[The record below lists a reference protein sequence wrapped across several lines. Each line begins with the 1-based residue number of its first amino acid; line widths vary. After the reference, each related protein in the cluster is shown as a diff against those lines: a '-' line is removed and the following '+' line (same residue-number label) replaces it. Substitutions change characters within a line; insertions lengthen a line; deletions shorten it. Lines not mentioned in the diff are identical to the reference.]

1 MSAPKITELGT
12 NSIRSLLLKYAL
24 PGIIAMTASSLY
36 NMVDSIFIGHGVGA
50 MALSGLTVAK
60 PFMDICAAFGS
71 LVGVGASSL
80 VAIKLGEKDYRSAN
94 DVLANVI
101 LLNVLLGA
109 IVMAV
114 GLFWLDPIL
123 YAFGASDETIVYAR
137 DYMEIILW
145 GNILTHIYYG
155 LNSMLRSIGHPKVSM
170 YATIL
175 AVVINIILDPIFIF
189 VLDMGVR
196 GAALATILSQ
206 VVSVVLQMF
215 IFLNPKEVIYFHRG
229 IWRLKRDITM
239 RALGIGMA
247 PFLMHLAACFVVIV
261 LNNQL
266 KRYGGDMAIATFG
279 MTNRFMFFFAMIIMG
294 LNQGMQPIVG
304 YNYGAQLYPRMIR
317 TLKLTIICATCV
329 MGLLWLIGL
338 IIPEGFIRLFT
349 HDEVLIAQ
357 SIMPARVML
366 CTMVLV
372 GFPMVVG
379 NFYTS
384 IGMANKAIFLSLTRQ
399 VIFLIPCILLL
410 PLLFQW
416 ISSLASSADG
426 LLSLSPIW
434 GVWWSLPICDALA
447 AILAAIILNRDM
459 RKFKATNNASSL
471 TTEGVQI
478 SNSL

>member
-12 NSIRSLLLKYAL
+12 QPVRSLLMKYAL
-24 PGIIAMTASSLY
+24 PGIIAMTATSLY

-109 IVMAV
+109 LVMVV
-114 GLFWLDPIL
+114 GLYWLDPIL
-123 YAFGASDETIVYAR
+123 YAFGASDVTISYAR

-145 GNILTHIYYG
+145 ANILTHIYYG
-155 LNSMLRSIGHPKVSM
+155 LNSMLRSIGHPKVAMFS
-170 YATIL
+170 TIV
-175 AVVINIILDPIFIF
+175 AVVANIILDPIFIF
-189 VLDMGVR
+189 ALDMGVR
-196 GAALATILSQ
+196 GAALATVLSQ
-206 VVSVVLQMF
+206 AIAVVGQMVV
-215 IFLNPKEVIYFHRG
+215 FLNPKEVIYFHRG

-239 RALGIGMA
+239 RALGIGTA

-279 MTNRFMFFFAMIIMG
+279 ITNRFMFFFAMVVMG

-304 YNYGAQLYPRMIR
+304 YNYGAKLYDRMIR
-317 TLKLTIICATCV
+317 ALKLTAMCATCV
-329 MGLLWLIGL
+329 MGMLWLFGL
-338 IIPEGFIRLFT
+338 IWPEGFIRLFT
-349 HDEVLIAQ
+349 HDEVLVAQ
-357 SIMPARVML
+357 SIAPARVML
-366 CTMVLV
+366 CTMVMV

-384 IGMANKAIFLSLTRQ
+384 IGMSGKAIFLSLTRQ
-399 VIFLIPCILLL
+399 VLLLIPSILLL
-410 PLLFQW
+410 PLLFQTV
-416 ISSLASSADG
+416 AV
-426 LLSLSPIW
+426 SPIW

-447 AILAAIILNRDM
+447 AIIAAIVLNRDM
-459 RKFKATNNASSL
+459 RKFS
-471 TTEGVQI
+471 V
-478 SNSL
+478 

>member
-12 NSIRSLLLKYAL
+12 QSIRSLLMKYAL

-60 PFMDICAAFGS
+60 PFMDICAAFGT

-109 IVMAV
+109 LVMAV
-114 GLFWLDPIL
+114 GLYWLDPIL
-123 YAFGASDETIVYAR
+123 YAFGASDVTITYAR
-137 DYMEIILW
+137 EYMEIILW

-155 LNSMLRSIGHPKVSM
+155 LNSMLRSIGHPKIAM
-170 YATIL
+170 YATIV
-175 AVVINIILDPIFIF
+175 AVVTNIILDPIFIF

-196 GAALATILSQ
+196 GAALATMISQ
-206 VVSVVLQMF
+206 LVSVIIELV

-239 RALGIGMA
+239 RALGIGTA
-247 PFLMHLAACFVVIV
+247 PFLMHMASCFVVIV

-279 MTNRFMFFFAMIIMG
+279 ITNRFMFFFAMVVMG

-304 YNYGAQLYPRMIR
+304 YNYGAKLFDRMTR
-317 TLKLTIICATCV
+317 ALKLTAMCATCV
-329 MGLLWLIGL
+329 MGVLWLFGL
-338 IIPEGFIRLFT
+338 IWPEGFIRLFT
-349 HDEVLIAQ
+349 HDELLIAQ
-357 SIMPARVML
+357 SIAPARVML
-366 CTMVLV
+366 CTMVMV

-384 IGMANKAIFLSLTRQ
+384 IGMSGKAIFLSLTRQ
-399 VIFLIPCILLL
+399 VIFLIPCILLI
-410 PLLFQW
+410 PVLFQT
-416 ISSLASSADG
+416 LDVT
-426 LLSLSPIW
+426 PIW

-447 AILAAIILNRDM
+447 AVLAAIILNRDM
-459 RKFKATNNASSL
+459 RKFK
-471 TTEGVQI
+471 I
-478 SNSL
+478 SIDF

>member
-1 MSAPKITELGT
+1 MSAPKITELG
-12 NSIRSLLLKYAL
+12 SQPVRSLLMKYAL
-24 PGIIAMTASSLY
+24 PGIIAMTATSLY

-109 IVMAV
+109 LVMVV
-114 GLFWLDPIL
+114 GLYWLDPIL
-123 YAFGASDETIVYAR
+123 YAFGASDVTISYAR

-145 GNILTHIYYG
+145 ANILTHIYYG
-155 LNSMLRSIGHPKVSM
+155 LNSMLRSIGHPKVAMFS
-170 YATIL
+170 TIV
-175 AVVINIILDPIFIF
+175 AVVANIILDPIFIF
-189 VLDMGVR
+189 ALDMGVR
-196 GAALATILSQ
+196 GAALATVLSQ
-206 VVSVVLQMF
+206 AIAVVGQMV

-239 RALGIGMA
+239 RALGIGTA

-279 MTNRFMFFFAMIIMG
+279 ITNRFMFFFAMIVMG

-304 YNYGAQLYPRMIR
+304 YNYGAKLYDRMIR
-317 TLKLTIICATCV
+317 ALKLTAMCATCV
-329 MGLLWLIGL
+329 MGMLWLFGL
-338 IIPEGFIRLFT
+338 IWPEGFIRLFT
-349 HDEVLIAQ
+349 HDELLIAQ
-357 SIMPARVML
+357 SIAPARVML
-366 CTMVLV
+366 CTMVMV

-384 IGMANKAIFLSLTRQ
+384 IGMSGKAIFLSLTRQ
-399 VIFLIPCILLL
+399 VLLLIPSILLL
-410 PLLFQW
+410 PLLFQTV
-416 ISSLASSADG
+416 AV
-426 LLSLSPIW
+426 SPIW

-447 AILAAIILNRDM
+447 AIIAAIVLNRDM
-459 RKFKATNNASSL
+459 RKLS
-471 TTEGVQI
+471 V
-478 SNSL
+478 

>member
-1 MSAPKITELGT
+1 M
-12 NSIRSLLLKYAL
+12 KYAL
-24 PGIIAMTASSLY
+24 PGIIAMTATSLY

-109 IVMAV
+109 LVMVV
-114 GLFWLDPIL
+114 GLYWLDPIL
-123 YAFGASDETIVYAR
+123 YAFGASDVTIAYAH
-137 DYMEIILW
+137 DYMEVILW
-145 GNILTHIYYG
+145 ANILTHIYYG
-155 LNSMLRSIGHPKVSM
+155 LNSMLRSIGHPKVAM
-170 YATIL
+170 YSTIV
-175 AVVINIILDPIFIF
+175 AVVANIILDPIFIF
-189 VLDMGVR
+189 ALDMGVR
-196 GAALATILSQ
+196 GAALATVLSQ
-206 VVSVVLQMF
+206 AIAVVGQLV

-239 RALGIGMA
+239 RALGIGTA

-279 MTNRFMFFFAMIIMG
+279 MTNRFMFFFSMIVMG

-304 YNYGAQLYPRMIR
+304 YNYGAKLYDRMIR
-317 TLKLTIICATCV
+317 ALKLTAMCATCV
-329 MGLLWLIGL
+329 MGLLWLFGL
-338 IIPEGFIRLFT
+338 IWPEGFIRLFT
-349 HDEVLIAQ
+349 HDEVLIVQ

-366 CTMVLV
+366 CTMVMV

-384 IGMANKAIFLSLTRQ
+384 IGMSSKAILLSLTRQ

-410 PLLFQW
+410 PILFQT
-416 ISSLASSADG
+416 LQ
-426 LLSLSPIW
+426 LTPIL
-434 GVWWSLPICDALA
+434 GVWWSLPICDAMA
-447 AILAAIILNRDM
+447 AILAAIILNRDI
-459 RKFKATNNASSL
+459 RKFKM
-471 TTEGVQI
+471 I
-478 SNSL
+478 NS

>member
-12 NSIRSLLLKYAL
+12 QSIRSLLMKYAL

-60 PFMDICAAFGS
+60 PFMDICAAFGT

-94 DVLANVI
+94 DVLANVV

-109 IVMAV
+109 LVMAV
-114 GLFWLDPIL
+114 GLYWLDPIL
-123 YAFGASDETIVYAR
+123 YAFGASDVTIAYAR
-137 DYMEIILW
+137 EYMEIILW

-155 LNSMLRSIGHPKVSM
+155 LNSMLRSIGHPKIAM
-170 YATIL
+170 YATIV
-175 AVVINIILDPIFIF
+175 AVVVNIILDPIFIF

-196 GAALATILSQ
+196 GAALATMISQ
-206 VVSVVLQMF
+206 LVSVIIELVV
-215 IFLNPKEVIYFHRG
+215 FLNPKEIIYFHRG

-239 RALGIGMA
+239 RALGIGTA
-247 PFLMHLAACFVVIV
+247 PFLMHMAACFVVIV

-304 YNYGAQLYPRMIR
+304 YNYGAKLFDRMVR
-317 TLKLTIICATCV
+317 ALKLTAMCATCV
-329 MGLLWLIGL
+329 MGVLWLFGL
-338 IIPEGFIRLFT
+338 VWPEGFIRLFT

-357 SIMPARVML
+357 SIAPARVML
-366 CTMVLV
+366 CTMVMV

-384 IGMANKAIFLSLTRQ
+384 IGMSGKAIFLSLTRQ
-399 VIFLIPCILLL
+399 VLLLIPCILCL
-410 PLLFQW
+410 PLLFQQLN
-416 ISSLASSADG
+416 IT
-426 LLSLSPIW
+426 PIW
-434 GVWWSLPICDALA
+434 GVWWSLPICDAMAAVLA
-447 AILAAIILNRDM
+447 AIVLNRDM
-459 RKFKATNNASSL
+459 RIFR
-471 TTEGVQI
+471 
-478 SNSL
+478 

>member
-1 MSAPKITELGT
+1 
-12 NSIRSLLLKYAL
+12 
-24 PGIIAMTASSLY
+24 
-36 NMVDSIFIGHGVGA
+36 MVDSIFIGHGVGA

-60 PFMDICAAFGS
+60 PFMDICAAFGT

-109 IVMAV
+109 LVMAV
-114 GLFWLDPIL
+114 GLYWLDPIL
-123 YAFGASDETIVYAR
+123 YAFGASDVTIAYAR
-137 DYMEIILW
+137 EYMEIILW

-155 LNSMLRSIGHPKVSM
+155 LNSMLRSIGHPKIAM
-170 YATIL
+170 YATIV
-175 AVVINIILDPIFIF
+175 AVVTNIILDPIFIF

-196 GAALATILSQ
+196 GAALATMISQ
-206 VVSVVLQMF
+206 LVSVIIELV

-239 RALGIGMA
+239 RALGIGTA
-247 PFLMHLAACFVVIV
+247 PFLMHMASCFVVIV

-279 MTNRFMFFFAMIIMG
+279 ITNRFMFFFAMVVMG

-304 YNYGAQLYPRMIR
+304 YNYGAKLFDRMTR
-317 TLKLTIICATCV
+317 ALKLTAMCATCV
-329 MGLLWLIGL
+329 MGVLWLFGL
-338 IIPEGFIRLFT
+338 IWPEGFIRLFT
-349 HDEVLIAQ
+349 HDELLIAQ
-357 SIMPARVML
+357 SIAPARVML
-366 CTMVLV
+366 CTMVMV

-384 IGMANKAIFLSLTRQ
+384 IGMSGKAIFLSLTRQ
-399 VIFLIPCILLL
+399 VLLLIPSILLL
-410 PLLFQW
+410 PLLFQTVEV
-416 ISSLASSADG
+416 
-426 LLSLSPIW
+426 SPIW

-447 AILAAIILNRDM
+447 AVLAAIILNRDM
-459 RKFKATNNASSL
+459 RKFK
-471 TTEGVQI
+471 I
-478 SNSL
+478 SIDF

>member
-12 NSIRSLLLKYAL
+12 QPVRSLLMKYAL
-24 PGIIAMTASSLY
+24 PGIIAMTATSLY

-109 IVMAV
+109 LVMVV
-114 GLFWLDPIL
+114 GLYWLDPIL
-123 YAFGASDETIVYAR
+123 YAFGASDVTISYAR

-145 GNILTHIYYG
+145 ANILTHIYYG
-155 LNSMLRSIGHPKVSM
+155 LNSMLRSIGHPKVAMFS
-170 YATIL
+170 TIV
-175 AVVINIILDPIFIF
+175 AVVANIILDPIFIF
-189 VLDMGVR
+189 ALDMGVR
-196 GAALATILSQ
+196 GAALATVLSQ
-206 VVSVVLQMF
+206 AIAVVGQMVV
-215 IFLNPKEVIYFHRG
+215 FLNPKEVIYFHRG

-239 RALGIGMA
+239 RALGIGTA

-279 MTNRFMFFFAMIIMG
+279 ITNRFMFFFAMVVMG

-304 YNYGAQLYPRMIR
+304 YNYGAKLYDRMIR
-317 TLKLTIICATCV
+317 ALKLTAMCATCV
-329 MGLLWLIGL
+329 MGMLWLFGL
-338 IIPEGFIRLFT
+338 IWPEGFIRLFT
-349 HDEVLIAQ
+349 HDEVLVAQ
-357 SIMPARVML
+357 SIAPARVML
-366 CTMVLV
+366 CTMVMV

-384 IGMANKAIFLSLTRQ
+384 IGMSGKAIFLSLTRQ
-399 VIFLIPCILLL
+399 VFLLIPSILLL
-410 PLLFQW
+410 PLLFQTVEV
-416 ISSLASSADG
+416 
-426 LLSLSPIW
+426 SPIW
-434 GVWWSLPICDALA
+434 GVWWSLPICDAMAAVLA
-447 AILAAIILNRDM
+447 AIVLNRDM
-459 RKFKATNNASSL
+459 RIFR
-471 TTEGVQI
+471 Q
-478 SNSL
+478 

>member
-12 NSIRSLLLKYAL
+12 QSIRSLLMKYAL

-60 PFMDICAAFGS
+60 PFMDICAAFGT

-109 IVMAV
+109 LVMAV
-114 GLFWLDPIL
+114 GLYWLDPIL
-123 YAFGASDETIVYAR
+123 YAFGASDVTITYAR
-137 DYMEIILW
+137 EYMEIILW

-155 LNSMLRSIGHPKVSM
+155 LNSMLRSIGHPKIAM
-170 YATIL
+170 YATIV
-175 AVVINIILDPIFIF
+175 AVVTNIILDPIFIF

-196 GAALATILSQ
+196 GAALATMISQ
-206 VVSVVLQMF
+206 LVSVIIELV

-239 RALGIGMA
+239 RALGIGTA
-247 PFLMHLAACFVVIV
+247 PFLMHMASCFVVIV

-279 MTNRFMFFFAMIIMG
+279 ITNRFMFFFAMVVMG

-304 YNYGAQLYPRMIR
+304 YNYGAKLFDRMTR
-317 TLKLTIICATCV
+317 ALKLTAMCATCV
-329 MGLLWLIGL
+329 MGVLWLFGL
-338 IIPEGFIRLFT
+338 IWPEGFIRLFT
-349 HDEVLIAQ
+349 HDELLIAQ
-357 SIMPARVML
+357 SIAPARVML
-366 CTMVLV
+366 CTMVMV

-384 IGMANKAIFLSLTRQ
+384 IGMSGKAIFLSLTRQ
-399 VIFLIPCILLL
+399 VIFLIPCILLM
-410 PLLFQW
+410 PLLFQT
-416 ISSLASSADG
+416 LNFT
-426 LLSLSPIW
+426 PIW

-447 AILAAIILNRDM
+447 AVLAAIVLNRDM
-459 RKFKATNNASSL
+459 RKFR
-471 TTEGVQI
+471 V
-478 SNSL
+478 

>member
-12 NSIRSLLLKYAL
+12 QPVRSLLMKYAL
-24 PGIIAMTASSLY
+24 PGIIAMTATSLY
-36 NMVDSIFIGHGVGA
+36 SMVDSIFIGHGVGA

-109 IVMAV
+109 LVMVV
-114 GLFWLDPIL
+114 GLYWLDPIL
-123 YAFGASDETIVYAR
+123 YAFGASDVTISYAR

-145 GNILTHIYYG
+145 ANILTHIYYG
-155 LNSMLRSIGHPKVSM
+155 LNSMLRSIGHPKVAMFS
-170 YATIL
+170 TIV
-175 AVVINIILDPIFIF
+175 AVVANIILDPIFIF
-189 VLDMGVR
+189 ALDMGVR
-196 GAALATILSQ
+196 GAALATVLSQ
-206 VVSVVLQMF
+206 AIAVVGQMVV
-215 IFLNPKEVIYFHRG
+215 FLNPKEVIYFHRG

-239 RALGIGMA
+239 RALGIGTA

-279 MTNRFMFFFAMIIMG
+279 ITNRFMFFFSMIVMG

-304 YNYGAQLYPRMIR
+304 YNYGAKLYDRMIR
-317 TLKLTIICATCV
+317 ALKLTAMCATCV
-329 MGLLWLIGL
+329 MGMLWLFGL
-338 IIPEGFIRLFT
+338 IWPEGFIRLFT
-349 HDEVLIAQ
+349 HDELLIAQ
-357 SIMPARVML
+357 SIAPARVML
-366 CTMVLV
+366 CTMVMV

-384 IGMANKAIFLSLTRQ
+384 IGMSGKAIFLSLTRQ
-399 VIFLIPCILLL
+399 VLLLIPSILLL
-410 PLLFQW
+410 PLLFQTVEV
-416 ISSLASSADG
+416 
-426 LLSLSPIW
+426 SPIW

-447 AILAAIILNRDM
+447 AIIAAIVLNRDM
-459 RKFKATNNASSL
+459 RKFS
-471 TTEGVQI
+471 V
-478 SNSL
+478 

>member
-1 MSAPKITELGT
+1 MSVPKITELGT
-12 NSIRSLLLKYAL
+12 QSIRSLLMKYAL

-60 PFMDICAAFGS
+60 PFMDICAAFGT

-109 IVMAV
+109 LVMAV
-114 GLFWLDPIL
+114 GLYWLDPIL
-123 YAFGASDETIVYAR
+123 YAFGASDVTIAYAR
-137 DYMEIILW
+137 EYMEIILW

-155 LNSMLRSIGHPKVSM
+155 LNSMLRSIGHPKIAM
-170 YATIL
+170 YATIV
-175 AVVINIILDPIFIF
+175 AVVTNIILDPIFIF

-196 GAALATILSQ
+196 GAALATMISQ
-206 VVSVVLQMF
+206 LVSVIIELV

-239 RALGIGMA
+239 RALGIGTA
-247 PFLMHLAACFVVIV
+247 PFLMHMASCFVVIV

-279 MTNRFMFFFAMIIMG
+279 ITNRFMFFFAMVVMG

-304 YNYGAQLYPRMIR
+304 YNYGAKLFDRMTR
-317 TLKLTIICATCV
+317 ALKLTAMCATCV
-329 MGLLWLIGL
+329 MGVLWLFGL
-338 IIPEGFIRLFT
+338 IWPEGFIRLFT
-349 HDEVLIAQ
+349 HDELLIAQ
-357 SIMPARVML
+357 SIAPARVML
-366 CTMVLV
+366 CTMVMV

-384 IGMANKAIFLSLTRQ
+384 IGMSGKAIFLSLTRQ
-399 VIFLIPCILLL
+399 VIFLIPCILFM
-410 PLLFQW
+410 PLLFQA
-416 ISSLASSADG
+416 LDFT
-426 LLSLSPIW
+426 PIW

-447 AILAAIILNRDM
+447 AVLAAIILNRDM
-459 RKFKATNNASSL
+459 RKFK
-471 TTEGVQI
+471 I
-478 SNSL
+478 SIEF

>member
-1 MSAPKITELGT
+1 MSASKITELGT
-12 NSIRSLLLKYAL
+12 QSVRSLLLKYAL

-60 PFMDICAAFGS
+60 PFMDICAAFGT

-109 IVMAV
+109 LVMAV
-114 GLFWLDPIL
+114 GLYWLDPIL
-123 YAFGASDETIVYAR
+123 YAFGASDVTITYAR
-137 DYMEIILW
+137 EYMEIILW

-155 LNSMLRSIGHPKVSM
+155 LNSMLRSIGHPKIAM
-170 YATIL
+170 YATIV
-175 AVVINIILDPIFIF
+175 AVVTNIILDPIFIF

-196 GAALATILSQ
+196 GAALATMISQ
-206 VVSVVLQMF
+206 LVSVIIELV

-239 RALGIGMA
+239 RALGIGTA
-247 PFLMHLAACFVVIV
+247 PFLMHMASCFVVIV

-266 KRYGGDMAIATFG
+266 KRYGGDMAIATYG
-279 MTNRFMFFFAMIIMG
+279 IANRFMFFFAMVVMG

-304 YNYGAQLYPRMIR
+304 YNYGAKLFDRMVR
-317 TLKLTIICATCV
+317 ALKLTAMCATCV
-329 MGLLWLIGL
+329 MGVLWLFGL
-338 IIPEGFIRLFT
+338 IWPEGFIRLFT
-349 HDEVLIAQ
+349 HDELLIAQ
-357 SIMPARVML
+357 SVAPARVML
-366 CTMVLV
+366 CTMVMV

-384 IGMANKAIFLSLTRQ
+384 IGMSGKAIFLSLTRQ

-410 PLLFQW
+410 PLLFQT
-416 ISSLASSADG
+416 LNFT
-426 LLSLSPIW
+426 PIW
-434 GVWWSLPICDALA
+434 GVWWSLPLCDALA
-447 AILAAIILNRDM
+447 AVLAAIILNRDM
-459 RKFKATNNASSL
+459 RKFR
-471 TTEGVQI
+471 V
-478 SNSL
+478 

>member
-12 NSIRSLLLKYAL
+12 HSIRSLLMKYAL

-60 PFMDICAAFGS
+60 PFMDICAAFGT

-109 IVMAV
+109 LVMAV
-114 GLFWLDPIL
+114 GLYWLDPIL
-123 YAFGASDETIVYAR
+123 YAFGASDVTITYAR
-137 DYMEIILW
+137 EYMEIILW

-155 LNSMLRSIGHPKVSM
+155 LNSMLRSIGHPKIAM
-170 YATIL
+170 YATIV
-175 AVVINIILDPIFIF
+175 AVVTNIILDPIFIF

-196 GAALATILSQ
+196 GAALATMISQ
-206 VVSVVLQMF
+206 LVSVIIELV

-239 RALGIGMA
+239 RALGIGTA
-247 PFLMHLAACFVVIV
+247 PFLMHMASCFVVIV

-266 KRYGGDMAIATFG
+266 KRYGGDMAIATYG
-279 MTNRFMFFFAMIIMG
+279 IANRFMFFFAMVVMG

-304 YNYGAQLYPRMIR
+304 YNYGAKLFDRMVR
-317 TLKLTIICATCV
+317 ALKLTAMCATCV
-329 MGLLWLIGL
+329 MGILWLFGL
-338 IIPEGFIRLFT
+338 VWPEGFIRLFT
-349 HDEVLIAQ
+349 HDGLLIAQ
-357 SIMPARVML
+357 SIAPARVML
-366 CTMVLV
+366 CTMVMV

-384 IGMANKAIFLSLTRQ
+384 IGMSGKAIFLSLTRQ

-410 PLLFQW
+410 PLLFQT
-416 ISSLASSADG
+416 LNFT
-426 LLSLSPIW
+426 PIW

-459 RKFKATNNASSL
+459 RKFR
-471 TTEGVQI
+471 V
-478 SNSL
+478 

>member
-12 NSIRSLLLKYAL
+12 QSIRSLLLKYAL

-60 PFMDICAAFGS
+60 PFMDICAAFGT

-109 IVMAV
+109 LVMAV
-114 GLFWLDPIL
+114 GLYWLDPIL
-123 YAFGASDETIVYAR
+123 YAFGASDVTIAYAR
-137 DYMEIILW
+137 EYMEIILW

-155 LNSMLRSIGHPKVSM
+155 LNSMLRSIGHPKIAM
-170 YATIL
+170 YATIV
-175 AVVINIILDPIFIF
+175 AVVTNIILDPIFIF

-196 GAALATILSQ
+196 GAALATMISQ
-206 VVSVVLQMF
+206 LVSVIIELV

-239 RALGIGMA
+239 RALGIGTA

-279 MTNRFMFFFAMIIMG
+279 ITNRFMFFFSMIVMG

-304 YNYGAQLYPRMIR
+304 YNYGAKLFDRMVR
-317 TLKLTIICATCV
+317 ALKLTAMCATCV
-329 MGLLWLIGL
+329 MGVLWLFGL
-338 IIPEGFIRLFT
+338 IWPEGFIRLFT
-349 HDEVLIAQ
+349 HDELLIAQ
-357 SIMPARVML
+357 SIAPARVML
-366 CTMVLV
+366 CTMVMV

-384 IGMANKAIFLSLTRQ
+384 IGMSGKAIFLSLTRQ
-399 VIFLIPCILLL
+399 VIFLIPCILFM
-410 PLLFQW
+410 PVLFQT
-416 ISSLASSADG
+416 IDVT
-426 LLSLSPIW
+426 PIW
-434 GVWWSLPICDALA
+434 GVWWSLPICDAQA
-447 AILAAIILNRDM
+447 AVLAAIILNRDM
-459 RKFKATNNASSL
+459 RKFK
-471 TTEGVQI
+471 I
-478 SNSL
+478 SIDF

>member
-1 MSAPKITELGT
+1 
-12 NSIRSLLLKYAL
+12 LLIKYAL

-60 PFMDICAAFGS
+60 PFMDICAAFGT

-109 IVMAV
+109 LVMAV
-114 GLFWLDPIL
+114 GLYWLDPIL
-123 YAFGASDETIVYAR
+123 YAFGASDVTIAYAR
-137 DYMEIILW
+137 EYMEIILW

-155 LNSMLRSIGHPKVSM
+155 LNSMLRSIGHPKIAM
-170 YATIL
+170 YATIV
-175 AVVINIILDPIFIF
+175 AVVTNIILDPIFIF

-196 GAALATILSQ
+196 GAALATMISQ
-206 VVSVVLQMF
+206 LVSVIIELV

-239 RALGIGMA
+239 RALGIGTA
-247 PFLMHLAACFVVIV
+247 PFLMHMASCFVVIV

-279 MTNRFMFFFAMIIMG
+279 MTNRFMFFFAMVVMG

-304 YNYGAQLYPRMIR
+304 YNYGAKLFDRMVR
-317 TLKLTIICATCV
+317 ALKLTAMCATCV
-329 MGLLWLIGL
+329 MGVLWLFGL
-338 IIPEGFIRLFT
+338 VWPEGFIRLFT
-349 HDEVLIAQ
+349 HDELLIAQ
-357 SIMPARVML
+357 SIAPARVML
-366 CTMVLV
+366 CTMVMV

-384 IGMANKAIFLSLTRQ
+384 IGMSGKAIFLSLTRQ
-399 VIFLIPCILLL
+399 VIFLIPCILLM
-410 PLLFQW
+410 PLLFQT
-416 ISSLASSADG
+416 LNFT
-426 LLSLSPIW
+426 PIW

-459 RKFKATNNASSL
+459 RKFS
-471 TTEGVQI
+471 V
-478 SNSL
+478 

>member
-12 NSIRSLLLKYAL
+12 QPVRSLLMKYAL
-24 PGIIAMTASSLY
+24 PGIIAMTATSLY

-109 IVMAV
+109 LVMVV
-114 GLFWLDPIL
+114 GLYWLDPIL
-123 YAFGASDETIVYAR
+123 YAFGASDVTISYAR

-145 GNILTHIYYG
+145 ANILTHIYYG
-155 LNSMLRSIGHPKVSM
+155 LNSMLRSIGHPKVAMFS
-170 YATIL
+170 TIV
-175 AVVINIILDPIFIF
+175 AVVANIILDPIFIF
-189 VLDMGVR
+189 ALDMGVR
-196 GAALATILSQ
+196 GAALATVLSQ
-206 VVSVVLQMF
+206 AIAVVGQMVV
-215 IFLNPKEVIYFHRG
+215 FLNPKEVIYFHRG

-239 RALGIGMA
+239 RALGIGTA

-279 MTNRFMFFFAMIIMG
+279 ITNRFMFFFAMVVMG

-304 YNYGAQLYPRMIR
+304 YNYGAKLYDRMIR
-317 TLKLTIICATCV
+317 ALKLTAICATCV
-329 MGLLWLIGL
+329 MGMLWLFGL
-338 IIPEGFIRLFT
+338 IWPEGFIRLFT
-349 HDEVLIAQ
+349 HDELLIAQ
-357 SIMPARVML
+357 SIAPARVML
-366 CTMVLV
+366 CTMVMV

-384 IGMANKAIFLSLTRQ
+384 IGMSGKAIFLSLTRQ
-399 VIFLIPCILLL
+399 VLLLIPSILLL
-410 PLLFQW
+410 PLLFQTV
-416 ISSLASSADG
+416 AV
-426 LLSLSPIW
+426 SPIW

-447 AILAAIILNRDM
+447 AIIAAIVLNRDM
-459 RKFKATNNASSL
+459 RKLS
-471 TTEGVQI
+471 V
-478 SNSL
+478 

>member
-12 NSIRSLLLKYAL
+12 QPVRSLLMKYAL
-24 PGIIAMTASSLY
+24 PGIIAMTATSLY

-109 IVMAV
+109 LVMVV
-114 GLFWLDPIL
+114 GLYWLDPIL
-123 YAFGASDETIVYAR
+123 YAFGASDVTISYAR

-145 GNILTHIYYG
+145 ANILTHIYYG
-155 LNSMLRSIGHPKVSM
+155 LNSMLRSIGHPKVAMFS
-170 YATIL
+170 TIV
-175 AVVINIILDPIFIF
+175 AVVANIILDPIFIF
-189 VLDMGVR
+189 ALDMGVR
-196 GAALATILSQ
+196 GAALATVLSQ
-206 VVSVVLQMF
+206 AIAVVGQMV

-239 RALGIGMA
+239 RALGIGTA

-279 MTNRFMFFFAMIIMG
+279 ITNRFMFFFAMVVMG

-304 YNYGAQLYPRMIR
+304 YNYGAKLYDRMIR
-317 TLKLTIICATCV
+317 ALKLTAMCATCV
-329 MGLLWLIGL
+329 MGMLWLFGL
-338 IIPEGFIRLFT
+338 IWPEGFIRLFT
-349 HDEVLIAQ
+349 HDELLIAQ
-357 SIMPARVML
+357 SIAPARVML
-366 CTMVLV
+366 CTMVMV

-384 IGMANKAIFLSLTRQ
+384 IGMSGKAIFLSLTRQ
-399 VIFLIPCILLL
+399 VLLLIPSILLL
-410 PLLFQW
+410 PLLFQ
-416 ISSLASSADG
+416 AVEV
-426 LLSLSPIW
+426 SPIW
-434 GVWWSLPICDALA
+434 GVWWGLPICDAM
-447 AILAAIILNRDM
+447 AAIIAAIVLNRDM
-459 RKFKATNNASSL
+459 RKFWK
-471 TTEGVQI
+471 EIKG
-478 SNSL
+478 

>member
-1 MSAPKITELGT
+1 MSAAKITELG
-12 NSIRSLLLKYAL
+12 SQPIRSLLMKYAL
-24 PGIIAMTASSLY
+24 PGIIAMTAMSLY

-60 PFMDICAAFGS
+60 PFMDICAAFGT

-109 IVMAV
+109 LVMAV
-114 GLFWLDPIL
+114 GLYWLDPIL
-123 YAFGASDETIVYAR
+123 YAFGASDVTITYAR
-137 DYMEIILW
+137 EYMEIILW

-155 LNSMLRSIGHPKVSM
+155 LNSMLRSIGHPKIAM
-170 YATIL
+170 YATIV
-175 AVVINIILDPIFIF
+175 AVVTNIILDPIFIF

-196 GAALATILSQ
+196 GAALATMISQ
-206 VVSVVLQMF
+206 LVSVIIELV

-239 RALGIGMA
+239 RALGIGTA
-247 PFLMHLAACFVVIV
+247 PFLMHMASCFVVIV

-266 KRYGGDMAIATFG
+266 KRYGGDMAIATYG
-279 MTNRFMFFFAMIIMG
+279 IANRFMFFFAMVVMG

-304 YNYGAQLYPRMIR
+304 YNYGAKLFDRMTR
-317 TLKLTIICATCV
+317 ALKLTAMCATCV
-329 MGLLWLIGL
+329 MGVLWLFGL
-338 IIPEGFIRLFT
+338 IWPEGFIRLFT
-349 HDEVLIAQ
+349 HDELLIAQ
-357 SIMPARVML
+357 SVAPARVML
-366 CTMVLV
+366 CTMVMV

-384 IGMANKAIFLSLTRQ
+384 IGMSGKAIFLSLTRQ

-410 PLLFQW
+410 PLLFQT
-416 ISSLASSADG
+416 LNFT
-426 LLSLSPIW
+426 PIW
-434 GVWWSLPICDALA
+434 GVWWSLPLCDALA
-447 AILAAIILNRDM
+447 AVLAAIILNRDM
-459 RKFKATNNASSL
+459 RKFR
-471 TTEGVQI
+471 V
-478 SNSL
+478 